1 MKQPHPTWSAGIV
14 NHGSYADL
22 EACLASIAL
31 QTWPPERVVVWD
43 TGVDPAVVEVLGRR
57 YSEVE
62 FVRGENVGYAG
73 GANRVLG
80 ALIASKN
87 PDREDGTD
95 PPDFALVLNPD
106 IALDPDFSERLL
118 HAVAPFENTVIAT
131 GKLLRE
137 GRERIDS
144 AGIVYPRNRRP
155 RDRGSEEVDLGQYD
169 RAEIVEGASG
179 AAMLLRVGG
188 LPDLAIEGEVFDESF
203 FAYHE
208 DTDLCWRARRLGFEI
223 RYEPS
228 AVAVHQR
235 GWQKDRRFAVPVPI
249 RRHSF
254 KNHYLQ
260 LIKNEQAA
268 GFLSNLPWLVV
279 WEGLRLAFV
288 LSRDRALLQAYGEAW
303 NLLPEA
309 WRKRR
314 LIRERCDERD
324 SRRRRSD

>member
-1 MKQPHPTWSAGIV
+1 MART
-14 NHGSYADL
+14 L
-22 EACLASIAL
+22 
-31 QTWPPERVVVWD
+31 
-43 TGVDPAVVEVLGRR
+43 
-57 YSEVE
+57 
-62 FVRGENVGYAG
+62 
-73 GANRVLG
+73 
-80 ALIASKN
+80 LIS
-87 PDREDGTD
+87 PSFLT
-95 PPDFALVLNPD
+95 PD

-208 DTDLCWRARRLGFEI
+208 DTDLCWRARAGSGSKSATNRARLRSISGD
-223 RYEPS
+223 
-228 AVAVHQR
+228 
-235 GWQKDRRFAVPVPI
+235 GRRTDASLSPVPI

-314 LIRERCDERD
+314 A
-324 SRRRRSD
+324 